1 MLRTALIIISCVIFS
16 PLRGFALE
24 PSEKLLFEKNSLYQ
38 YITVIEDTAKK
49 ERYIRNKKRDLSQ
62 GGMYLNAPDK
72 LLLEYTKMAFI
83 SLAFMDR
90 EPKEALFVGLGAGS
104 MPKYFNKHYP
114 NAYSD
119 VAEIDPDMI
128 SVAKEYF
135 QFKESEKIK
144 VHAED
149 GRLFTKRTS
158 KKYDMIFLDAYQ
170 NDDIPFHLTTV
181 EFLKEVKNRLK
192 EDGVVVSNIL
202 SQFKN
207 KFFDSMIVTYK
218 KVFPHLYIFKGRG
231 SHNFIFVATMSGKIK
246 DKGSIIENAKKING
260 AKKLDIDLEK
270 IGDSYG
276 YSTEYE
282 WTSAKVLTDDFAP
295 VNLYKYQKSESK

>member
-1 MLRTALIIISCVIFS
+1 MLKKVLIILCCVILS

-24 PSEKLLFEKNSLYQ
+24 ISEKLLFEKNSLYQ
-38 YITVIEDTAKK
+38 YITVIEDAAKK

-62 GGMYLNAPDK
+62 GGIYLNAPDK
-72 LLLEYTKMAFI
+72 LLLEYTQIAFI

-90 EPKEALFVGLGAGS
+90 EPKEVLFVGLGAGS

-114 NAYSD
+114 DAYND
-119 VAEIDPDMI
+119 VVEIDQDII
-128 SVAKEYF
+128 SVAQKYF
-135 QFKESEKIK
+135 YFKENEKIK
-144 VHAED
+144 VHAAD
-149 GRLFTKRTS
+149 GRLFIKRTP

-181 EFLKEVKNRLK
+181 EFLKEVKGKLK
-192 EDGVVVSNIL
+192 DDGVVVSNIL

-207 KFFDSMIVTYK
+207 KFFDSMVMTYR
-218 KVFPHLYIFKGRG
+218 KVFPLLYIFKGGR
-231 SHNFIFVATMSGKIK
+231 SHNFIFVATMSNKIK
-246 DKGSIIENAKKING
+246 DKGSIIATAKKIH
-260 AKKLDIDLEK
+260 ASKKFDIDLER
-270 IGDSYG
+270 IGESYG

-282 WTSAKVLTDDFAP
+282 WTSAKILTDDFAP